1 MGYDV
6 GFELVLRARG
16 KRIMDGSKARALR
29 ALNKEGD
36 LGELARLLRT
46 DETRLRRRFDRLKD
60 EEGRPLVRISRHIA
74 YLTRE
79 GEKVLDAYDNRA
91 KFILEQIERRY
102 RNPLL
107 TVDGIILRGGGV
119 VVVKRGRPPFEGKLA
134 LPGGIVEYGETV
146 EEAVVR
152 EVKEETGLTTRPE
165 RLVSIRSRPDRDP
178 RGHFVSVV
186 FLMRVVGGRL
196 RSGDD
201 ASEVAVIPYD
211 PLPDLAFDHTDILRE
226 FFAQKN
232 ARHSQGRSN
241 R

>member
-1 MGYDV
+1 
-6 GFELVLRARG
+6 L
-16 KRIMDGSKARALR
+16 KR
-29 ALNKEGD
+29 EGD
-36 LGELARLLRT
+36 LGELARMLRT

-60 EEGRPLVRISRHIA
+60 EEGRPLVRISRQKA
-74 YLTRE
+74 YLTKE
-79 GEKVLDAYDNRA
+79 GEKVLDVYDNRA

-107 TVDGIILRGGGV
+107 TVDGIILRDGGV

-152 EVKEETGLTTRPE
+152 EVKEETGLTTWPE

-178 RGHFVSVV
+178 RGHFVSAV
-186 FLMRVVGGRL
+186 FLMSVIGGRL

-201 ASEVAVIPYD
+201 ARDVAVIPYD
-211 PLPDLAFDHTDILRE
+211 PLPDLAFDHTDILRD
-226 FFAQKN
+226 FLAQKN
-232 ARHSQGRSN
+232 ARHGQGRTN